1 MTKAKGFGKYPR
13 YVADDPTINHLDK
26 AMVGLISAY
35 INKQLGY
42 SWMSVKEM
50 ALRLSISVSTA
61 QRSLKRLE
69 NKGIISRDG
78 YHLTSSGSSRITR
91 LNL

>member
-1 MTKAKGFGKYPR
+1 MTRAKGFGKYPR

-26 AMVGLISAY
+26 AMVGVISSY
-35 INKQLGY
+35 ISKQYGY
-42 SWMSVKEM
+42 AWISVKEM
-50 ALRLSISVSTA
+50 ALRLTISVSTA

-69 NKGIISRDG
+69 QKGIISRDG
-78 YHLTSSGSSRITR
+78 YHSTSVGSSKITR

>member
-1 MTKAKGFGKYPR
+1 MTRAKGFGKYPR

-26 AMVGLISAY
+26 AMVGVISSY
-35 INKQLGY
+35 ISKQYGY

-50 ALRLSISVSTA
+50 ALRLTISVSTA

-69 NKGIISRDG
+69 QKGIISRDG
-78 YHLTSSGSSRITR
+78 YHSTSVGSSKITR

>member
-1 MTKAKGFGKYPR
+1 MTKAKGFGMYPR

-61 QRSLKRLE
+61 QRSLK
-69 NKGIISRDG
+69 D
-78 YHLTSSGSSRITR
+78 
-91 LNL
+91 